1 VIELEGK
8 FGAET
13 KTLFDYAPH
22 LPRPKTPV
30 CLANLQILK
39 NIFTSLK
46 DWAFFDRI
54 NRKGKVGIFGFTLP
68 AVAVAS
74 RTL

>member
-13 KTLFDYAPH
+13 KTKFDYAPH
-22 LPRPKTPV
+22 LPLPKTPV
-30 CLANLQILK
+30 YLANLQILK

-54 NRKGKVGIFGFTLP
+54 NRKATMVWAPFAI
-68 AVAVAS
+68 
-74 RTL
+74 